1 MKEAYLYQK
10 LPNKKVQCKNC
21 AHYCVILPNKRG
33 VCGVRQ
39 NINGKLYALNYGK
52 IIACHIDPIEKK
64 PFYHF
69 LPNTYSMSIAA
80 VGCNFSCKNCQNWDI
95 SQAPKPNKPITGQ
108 EMTPKEIVDITLQ
121 NNLPSI
127 SYTYTEPTIFSEFAL
142 DTMKLAKNQGLKNA
156 WVSNGF
162 LSKECFDLI
171 SPYLDAANIDLK
183 SFDDKFYIENCGGKL
198 QPILDTLIRMK
209 KKKIWIEIT
218 TLIIP
223 TLNDQK
229 ENLKKIAKFI
239 KTKLGSKVPWHVTRF
254 SGTISWKLQDLPNTP
269 VETVIKAREIG
280 KKSGLKHVYIG
291 NI

>member
-21 AHYCVILPNKRG
+21 AHYCVILPNKKG